1 MRERFEWL
9 LKNRGLVRPFMAE
22 IPAAFRELP
31 SVASNGTKAT
41 WFLGAPPTRCY
52 AERVLWRWAGEE
64 RSWAVTCWL
73 KRNKPTAD
81 AVMDY
86 LDGETSH
93 NILRVMAADIPYMFL
108 HECQDTGLPQD
119 FAEFHLFMTRLY
131 ARRSREQSG
140 TKAPFLETLAA
151 AHLGLLRV
159 EIAPGFAVTKRGF
172 RASEEWIER
181 TKGCLP
187 EELPPP
193 GSAWQSLL
201 VQISLAA
208 DRAYRSRGEAP
219 RLDPRGEA
227 PRIDPFAPV
236 VHLDAW

>member
-9 LKNRGLVRPFMAE
+9 LSNRDLVRPFMAE

-31 SVASNGTKAT
+31 SVTSNGAKAT
-41 WFLGAPPTRCY
+41 WFLGEPPERCY
-52 AERVLWRWAGEE
+52 AERVLRYWAGED

-73 KRNKPTAD
+73 KQHKPTAD
-81 AVMDY
+81 AVMEY
-86 LDGETSH
+86 LDGEASH
-93 NILRVMAADIPYMFL
+93 DILRIMAGDIPYMFL
-108 HECQDTGLPQD
+108 HECQELGLPQD

-131 ARRSREQSG
+131 ARRSWEQG
-140 TKAPFLETLAA
+140 RTKAPCMETLAA
-151 AHLGLLRV
+151 AHLGLLQV

-172 RASEEWIER
+172 RASRGWIER
-181 TKGCLP
+181 TKGGLP

-193 GSAWQSLL
+193 GSSWQSLL

-219 RLDPRGEA
+219 VR
-227 PRIDPFAPV
+227 DPFAPV
-236 VHLDAW
+236 VYLDAW